1 LTKISI
7 VIPAAFDPFVSETGP
22 GAHVRGLSQ
31 SLCRLGCEVHILVP
45 NSKDGNRTV
54 NGVQLHYVSTSV
66 NPFPDIPIA
75 KDYVFSLISS
85 ARFREVVDGY
95 CREHEVD
102 IIHGMTPSLYE
113 YGRMRKGHILSVI
126 TMHATAFGEFV
137 SYFDVP
143 LSFINPPLIINAM
156 SEMLNVFLGY
166 PLFKRVDKVIAVSKA
181 IKEELVRVYHLPRER
196 VVAIHNGIDLSS
208 FTDLRVQEGKEHT
221 ILSVGRLAWRKGYKY
236 LIDAM
241 PNVLSEYS
249 NAKLLLV
256 GDVVTNEVPLQQYV
270 RKRGIENSVLFLGNV
285 SAERLFS
292 LYHEAEVYVQPSLYE
307 PFGITI
313 LEAMSMRKPVVAT
326 RVGGIPEIITNGAE
340 GLLVEP
346 RNSLQLGKAIINV
359 FSDSSCRRRFGSN
372 ARKRVEREFTWEVI
386 AKKTLEFYTNLLN
399 DR

>member
-1 LTKISI
+1 MSSSGYESGFLRKGDI
-7 VIPAAFDPFVSETGP
+7 PFV
-22 GAHVRGLSQ
+22 
-31 SLCRLGCEVHILVP
+31 
-45 NSKDGNRTV
+45 
-54 NGVQLHYVSTSV
+54 
-66 NPFPDIPIA
+66 
-75 KDYVFSLISS
+75 
-85 ARFREVVDGY
+85 
-95 CREHEVD
+95 
-102 IIHGMTPSLYE
+102 
-113 YGRMRKGHILSVI
+113 I
-126 TMHATAFGEFV
+126 TLHATAFGEFV

-143 LSFINPPLIINAM
+143 LSFINPTLIANAM
-156 SEMLNVFLGY
+156 SEMLNVILGY
-166 PLFKRVDKVIAVSKA
+166 PLYKRVDKVIAVSKA
-181 IKEELVRVYHLPRER
+181 TREEVVRVHRLPEER

-208 FTDLRVQEGKEHT
+208 FTDLRVQEGEEHT

-270 RKRGIENSVLFLGNV
+270 RKLGIENSVLFLGNV
-285 SAERLFS
+285 SAERLYS

-399 DR
+399 DRREINCMHADSSTRNKLN